1 MVMVGPRLQYGNDR
15 AAVGVSI
22 GGVGVGRDYPH
33 FGDGVGRGV
42 VCDEVILRLVVFG
55 AFDGVVVLLF
65 AVAIDRRHAAVEGV
79 PLDSIVSGHA
89 GWIGVDG
96 AGLEKRER
104 GEVGAIQREVRD
116 LVGGERV
123 SQSRVAGVKD
133 GMKIRLH

>member
-22 GGVGVGRDYPH
+22 GGVSVGRDYPH
-33 FGDGVGRGV
+33 FGDGVGRGIV
-42 VCDEVILRLVVFG
+42 SDEVILWLVVFG

-65 AVAIDRRHAAVEGV
+65 AVAIDRRHAAVVGIPLNGV
-79 PLDSIVSGHA
+79 VSGHA

-96 AGLEKRER
+96 AGLEKRQR
-104 GEVGAIQREVRD
+104 REVAAIQRDVRD
-116 LVGGERV
+116 LVSGERV
-123 SQSRVAGVKD
+123 SQSRVTGVKN